1 MKVFTSV
8 KLKKWDRI
16 VEKFIVSKIW
26 KKKFSNIPVD
36 SIIGFFFN
44 ISSSNRKI
52 FGFSHIDFI
61 LYIVLIKIE
70 NLSITS
76 FPSTLFQ
83 LQKESIIVRLFGLL
97 YQKVLKKFLIFNLEN
112 FKWKNDLRLNE
123 NFRFLFEKK
132 VNYLNK
138 RIGFIFNSWSSLN
151 ASVNIWVFALIV
163 MIVCGLSSW
172 RRKLNQLKFLY
183 RIGLILLL
191 YTLWVLYGF
200 SIKGLYYD
208 SSNDI

>member
-138 RIGFIFNSWSSLN
+138 IIGFIFNYTKTNHVKYNIFKPKEKEKCYEIPFGLAPKIKIQGVLSYLN
-151 ASVNIWVFALIV
+151 F
-163 MIVCGLSSW
+163 
-172 RRKLNQLKFLY
+172 KLF
-183 RIGLILLL
+183 
-191 YTLWVLYGF
+191 
-200 SIKGLYYD
+200 
-208 SSNDI
+208 